1 MGQEFEIGVK
11 LFASLREA
19 LGRDVV
25 AVRLPNGASTKDLL
39 DSLSRTYPA
48 VAAHRSSLAVAVNLE
63 LARPDRALQA
73 GDEVA
78 LLPPVGGG

>member
-1 MGQEFEIGVK
+1 MEIGVK

-19 LGRDVV
+19 VGCEEV
-25 AVRLPNGASTKDLL
+25 AVRLPEGASTRDLL
-39 DSLSRTYPA
+39 DHLGATYPA
-48 VAAHRSSLAVAVNLE
+48 VAAQRGALAVAVNLE
-63 LARPDRALQA
+63 LSRPERRLAP